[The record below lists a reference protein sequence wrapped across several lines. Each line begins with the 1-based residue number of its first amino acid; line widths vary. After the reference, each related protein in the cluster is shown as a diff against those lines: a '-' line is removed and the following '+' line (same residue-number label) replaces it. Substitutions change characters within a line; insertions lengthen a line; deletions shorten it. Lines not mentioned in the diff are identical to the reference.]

1 MPYDNLTLWT
11 GPFLGGFLMTELNRR
26 VFLKSAALAGTA
38 IGALPDLER
47 TSLAEASTAPSPMK
61 IGLVTYNLAKDWDI
75 PTIIRNCTETKFDGV
90 ELRSGHK
97 HGVEL
102 TLSPPQRAEVKK
114 RFADCPVKIAQLG
127 STYEFHSAN
136 PEVVRKNIEG
146 CKQYIQLAQDVGAPG
161 IKVRPNG
168 LQTKAGIP
176 VEKTLEQIGKA
187 LAEVGKTGADH
198 GVEIRLEVHGEE
210 TQRIDYCQKIMEYA
224 NHPMVV
230 INWNSNQTDL
240 QGGSLEQNFARL
252 SSKIRHV
259 HMRDLYLE
267 EYPWRKLIGLLVG
280 INFGGYCCAEVPES
294 SDPLRVMR
302 YFRALFLAD
311 QGL

>member
-1 MPYDNLTLWT
+1 
-11 GPFLGGFLMTELNRR
+11 
-26 VFLKSAALAGTA
+26 
-38 IGALPDLER
+38 
-47 TSLAEASTAPSPMK
+47 MK
-61 IGLVTYNLAKDWDI
+61 VGIVTYNLAKDWDI

-90 ELRSGHK
+90 ELRTEHK

-102 TLSPPQRAEVKK
+102 TLSAAQRAEVKK
-114 RFADCPVKIAQLG
+114 RFADSPVKIAQLG
-127 STYEFHSAN
+127 GTYEFHSAN

-161 IKVRPNG
+161 IRVRPNG
-168 LQTKAGIP
+168 LQTKVGIP

-198 GVEIRLEVHGEE
+198 GIEIRLEVHGEE

-230 INWNSNQTDL
+230 INWNSNDIDL
-240 QGGSLEQNFARL
+240 QGGSLEQNFAKL
-252 SSKIRHV
+252 SKKIRHV
-259 HMRDLYLE
+259 HMRDLYVE
-267 EYPWRKLIGLLVG
+267 EYPWRRLIGLLAG
-280 INFGGYCCAEVPES
+280 INFGGYCCAEIPES

-302 YFRALFLAD
+302 YFRALFLAY